1 MLEPVKSPKTERDG
15 DLHTA
20 FVRKHQNWLQNI
32 QKENK
37 QPQRLIHNTGIE
49 SSLLHQENQL
59 EMFQSR
65 VSSFNPAFYQQ
76 WFCSPSRAV
85 SVGTHYQ
92 QLLHQAESCQVV
104 FCKFSLEPQFM
115 AKICFKFILTPQLFP
130 ESIYYADHI

>member
-65 VSSFNPAFYQQ
+65 VSSFNPAFY
-76 WFCSPSRAV
+76 
-85 SVGTHYQ
+85 
-92 QLLHQAESCQVV
+92 
-104 FCKFSLEPQFM
+104 
-115 AKICFKFILTPQLFP
+115 
-130 ESIYYADHI
+130 